1 MDNVHISYGD
11 SDAAK
16 TLEEALKQDMKRRKN
31 EAWGQVRD
39 TIGIVEENFGAQK

>member
-1 MDNVHISYGD
+1 
-11 SDAAK
+11 
-16 TLEEALKQDMKRRKN
+16 MKGRTN